1 MSVQCLRCLCIAS
14 PATSEREFHMHMHR
28 LQLKVGLG
36 AENFVTIIEKETVEK
51 SQTSISNVYGLPV
64 EPPLRENFRIKGF
77 ILQIF
82 PKIEAIFD
90 HENTGRL

>member
-14 PATSEREFHMHMHR
+14 PATSEREFHMHTHR

-36 AENFVTIIEKETVEK
+36 EENFVAIIEKETVEK